1 MSLFKVLSFV
11 SLIISLALLG
21 CGGEAPASSGDGT
34 AAEEPLVETPACSP
48 DSVVVGHGG
57 HRVSRMAGVYVSHGE
72 APADFR
78 VWVSGPGGKHLGEV
92 YEGPG
97 RSTFLPV
104 QPFPAHATMTWHVRM
119 CGEVF
124 TGTFRTGA
132 LIRPVD
138 EVTLDEQIVGRTF
151 ALDLR
156 AGAWSA
162 PFDDAASRLVYR
174 VGGALLI
181 DVIDRDGDDLRIA
194 VTAAH
199 PDNAGGYERDTASLA
214 QVFDVSFA
222 DNPYATVTVEALA
235 LPTTG
240 GGVTLRSAIIG
251 LGFDD
256 DGVTDAFVE
265 TLLEVDAETCGLLDA
280 FGAPCGACVS
290 ADDDGTCVSLQVN
303 GLYGVPLLS
312 F

>member
-1 MSLFKVLSFV
+1 MSLFRVP
-11 SLIISLALLG
+11 SLVTLVIPLALLG
-21 CGGEAPASSGDGT
+21 CGGEAPASSGDGP
-34 AAEEPLVETPACSP
+34 AAAEPLVGPAACSP

-57 HRVSRMAGVYVSHGE
+57 HRVSRMAAVYVTHGE
-72 APADFR
+72 APADLR
-78 VWVSGPGGKHLGEV
+78 VWVSGREGKHLGEV
-92 YEGPG
+92 YTGPG

-104 QPFPAHATMTWHVRM
+104 QPFPANATMTWHVRM

-138 EVTLDEQIVGRTF
+138 EEVLDEQIVGRTF

-181 DVIDRDGDDLRIA
+181 DVLERDGGDLRIA

-199 PDNAGGYERDTASLA
+199 PDNAGGYERDTAALA

-222 DNPYATVTVEALA
+222 DNPYATLTVDALA

-240 GGVTLRSAIIG
+240 GGVVLRSAIIG

-280 FGAPCGACVS
+280 FGSPCGACDG
-290 ADDDGTCVSLQVN
+290 ADDDGNCVLLAVD
-303 GLYGVPLLS
+303 GLYGVAI
-312 F
+312 